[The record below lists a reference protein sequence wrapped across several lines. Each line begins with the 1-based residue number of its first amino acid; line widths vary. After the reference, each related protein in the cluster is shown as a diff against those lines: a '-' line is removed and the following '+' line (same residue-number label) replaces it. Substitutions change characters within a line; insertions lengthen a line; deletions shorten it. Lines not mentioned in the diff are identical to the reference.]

1 MGLGELKRALS
12 LVLAKFARGQTGCAL
27 ERASGIQV
35 KDESCAVAT
44 VNAKPPPPRI
54 INLCWLITNMNIIH

>member
-1 MGLGELKRALS
+1 MLKRTTEMGLGELKRALS

-35 KDESCAVAT
+35 KDESCV
-44 VNAKPPPPRI
+44 
-54 INLCWLITNMNIIH
+54 LWQL